1 MNENME
7 LQEQEQ
13 MDVSALT
20 PQEIERETEE
30 LAKISE
36 RYCALV
42 NLESNPDWQLL
53 IKDYYLKQ
61 RVLDIN
67 SLLSVESQKK
77 GRPNNMEEL
86 VAISNFGEALRL
98 LEIQYV
104 NAFGSMNPEDAKLEI
119 AARK

>member
-1 MNENME
+1 MIENME

-77 GRPNNMEEL
+77 GRVDNMEEL